1 MPKVYGWEHLTYL
14 AVCVVLA
21 VVSIFLIKKYVKSEK
36 TLTLIVKILGGV
48 LFACI
53 AWNRISLSISHKNAM
68 RLLPDTFCGI
78 SSLILS
84 LTMMIGKRDNRVL
97 HFICY
102 LGFIGG
108 LITVAYPDFIG
119 QADSIFYSD
128 TISGLLHHTVMLY
141 SVIFMTITGY
151 FVPTIKK
158 WYVLPL
164 GLCCVM
170 TFGIFEISV
179 LGFCDAMQ
187 IFSPLLPDT
196 VFTWWFCGIL
206 LLVFSY
212 IVMSLFEYFRVW
224 KKSRSRTTEESAD
237 GENLS

>member
-68 RLLPDTFCGI
+68 RLLPDT
-78 SSLILS
+78 
-84 LTMMIGKRDNRVL
+84 
-97 HFICY
+97 
-102 LGFIGG
+102 
-108 LITVAYPDFIG
+108 
-119 QADSIFYSD
+119 
-128 TISGLLHHTVMLY
+128 
-141 SVIFMTITGY
+141 
-151 FVPTIKK
+151 
-158 WYVLPL
+158 
-164 GLCCVM
+164 
-170 TFGIFEISV
+170 
-179 LGFCDAMQ
+179 
-187 IFSPLLPDT
+187 

-237 GENLS
+237 GDNLS